1 MKISSKGLELI
12 KKYEGFSSKKYLC
25 PAGKATI
32 GYGHVIQNG
41 ETYTM
46 LTEKEALALLDQD
59 ADIAENTVNTLVKV
73 PLNQNQF
80 DALVSLV
87 YNWGSGHFLRSL
99 GLKKLNNKDYD
110 GAIIEFSKINQA
122 NGKVLPGLI
131 NRRLAE
137 ANLFNEGNNA

>member
-1 MKISSKGLELI
+1 MKISLKGLELI
-12 KKYEGFSSKKYLC
+12 KKYEGFSPEKYLC
-25 PAGKATI
+25 PAGKLTI
-32 GYGHVIQNG
+32 GYGHVIQRG
-41 ETYTM
+41 ETFTK

-59 ADIAENTVNTLVKV
+59 ADIAENTVNNLVKV

-87 YNWGSGHFLRSL
+87 HNWASGHFLRSL
-99 GLKKLNNKDYD
+99 GLKKLNNKDYK
-110 GAIIEFSKINQA
+110 GAITEFSKINQA
-122 NGKVLPGLI
+122 NGKVLRGLV

>member
-59 ADIAENTVNTLVKV
+59 ADIAENTVNTLVKA

-87 YNWGSGHFLRSL
+87 YNWGSGSFLRSQL
-99 GLKKLNNKDYD
+99 LQ
-110 GAIIEFSKINQA
+110 KIN
-122 NGKVLPGLI
+122 NNDYIGLS
-131 NRRLAE
+131 AT
-137 ANLFNEGNNA
+137 

>member
-87 YNWGSGHFLRSL
+87 YNWGSGNFLRSQL
-99 GLKKLNNKDYD
+99 LQKIDNNDYT
-110 GAIIEFSKINQA
+110 GAKMGFLKINKIK
-122 NGKVLPGLI
+122 GKISHGLT
-131 NRRLAE
+131 NRRVAE
-137 ANLFNEGNNA
+137 VNLFNERERA

>member
-46 LTEKEALALLDQD
+46 LTEKEALTLLDQD
-59 ADIAENTVNTLVKV
+59 ADIAENTVNNLVKV

-87 YNWGSGHFLRSL
+87 YNWGSGNFLRSL
-99 GLKKLNNKDYD
+99 GLKKLNNKDCK
-110 GAIIEFSKINQA
+110 GAVTEFSKINQA
-122 NGKVLPGLI
+122 NGKVLRGLV

-137 ANLFNEGNNA
+137 ANLFNERKNA

>member
-87 YNWGSGHFLRSL
+87 YNWGSGNFLRSL
-99 GLKKLNNKDYD
+99 GLKKLNNKDYK
-110 GAIIEFSKINQA
+110 GAITEFSKINQA
-122 NGKVLPGLI
+122 NGKVLRGLV

-137 ANLFNEGNNA
+137 ATLFNEGNNA

>member
-12 KKYEGFSSKKYLC
+12 KKYEGFSSGKYLC

-32 GYGHVIQNG
+32 GYGHVIQSG
-41 ETYTM
+41 ETYTN
-46 LTEKEALALLDQD
+46 LTEKEALELLDQD
-59 ADIAENTVNTLVKV
+59 ADIAENTVNNLVKA

-99 GLKKLNNKDYD
+99 GLKN
-110 GAIIEFSKINQA
+110 
-122 NGKVLPGLI
+122 
-131 NRRLAE
+131 
-137 ANLFNEGNNA
+137 

>member
-12 KKYEGFSSKKYLC
+12 KKYEGFSPQKYLC

-32 GYGHVIQNG
+32 GYGHVIQSG

-59 ADIAENTVNTLVKV
+59 ADIAENTVNNLVKV

-87 YNWGSGHFLRSL
+87 YNWGSGNFLRSQL
-99 GLKKLNNKDYD
+99 LQ
-110 GAIIEFSKINQA
+110 KINNNDYIGA
-122 NGKVLPGLI
+122 RMGFLKVCKVRGKTIQGLV
-131 NRRLAE
+131 NRRVAE